1 MAKRR
6 MFSKDIVESDD
17 FYDLPPTAQNLY
29 FHLGMNADDR
39 GYVNNSKQV
48 MRNAGA
54 SPSDLKELL
63 DNKFVLLRL
72 EKIILIKGRYINN
85 WIQKDR
91 FTESRYVA
99 DLENLYFD
107 DNKSYTENE
116 TETKCIQSVY
126 TGKVR

>member
-17 FYDLPPTAQNLY
+17 FYDLQPTAQNLY

-39 GYVNNSKQV
+39 GYVNNSKQI

-54 SPSDLKELL
+54 SQSDLKELL
-63 DNKFVLLRL
+63 DKKFVLLRL

-116 TETKCIQSVY
+116 TETKCIQNVY

>member
-39 GYVNNSKQV
+39 GYVNNSKQI

-54 SPSDLKELL
+54 SQSDLKELL
-63 DNKFVLLRL
+63 DKKFVLLRL

-91 FTESRYVA
+91 FTESRYVD

-116 TETKCIQSVY
+116 TETKCIQNVY
-126 TGKVR
+126 TG

>member
-1 MAKRR
+1 

-116 TETKCIQSVY
+116 TETKCIQNVY

>member
-1 MAKRR
+1 

-17 FYDLPPTAQNLY
+17 FYDLRPTAQNLY

-39 GYVNNSKQV
+39 GYVNNSKQI

-54 SPSDLKELL
+54 SQSDLKELL
-63 DNKFVLLRL
+63 DKKFVLLRL

-116 TETKCIQSVY
+116 TETKCIQNVY
-126 TGKVR
+126 TG

>member
-116 TETKCIQSVY
+116 TETKCIQNVY